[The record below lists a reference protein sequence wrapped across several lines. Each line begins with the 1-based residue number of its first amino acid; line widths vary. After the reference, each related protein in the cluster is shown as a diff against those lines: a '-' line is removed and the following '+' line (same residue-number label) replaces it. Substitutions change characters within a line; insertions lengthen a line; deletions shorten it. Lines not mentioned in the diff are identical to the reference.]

1 MAKHPVPKRKTSKTR
16 TKKRYASFKTRNI
29 TRMLNAVQLT
39 VCEKCGEKRRAHHLC
54 EACGV
59 YRGRQVLKVKSVDD
73 KITKIQA

>member
-1 MAKHPVPKRKTSKTR
+1 
-16 TKKRYASFKTRNI
+16 
-29 TRMLNAVQLT
+29 MLNAVQLT